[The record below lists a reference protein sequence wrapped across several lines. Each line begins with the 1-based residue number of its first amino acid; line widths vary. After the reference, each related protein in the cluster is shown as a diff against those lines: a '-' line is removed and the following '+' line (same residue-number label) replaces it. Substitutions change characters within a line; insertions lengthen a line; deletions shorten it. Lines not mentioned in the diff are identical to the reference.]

1 MKVSFLFVG
10 LLALLRPV
18 RAATSAVHASI
29 LLHVYVNYDLDVEVN
44 GVGNNTI
51 AQWCRGSGPNK
62 RCNFDEFVN
71 YIQSGA
77 ATASPSYFE
86 YSSGFSF
93 FTGDVAAIIDALR
106 RIATYQGED
115 YRVERFVKGRKS
127 AIGIFHDLS
136 RIADANF
143 KVADN
148 KGMQYGV
155 RRANIKESL
164 RAVSYYTSANAQEGI
179 VDRIKAINGV
189 LLKTSERS
197 HEYAKGRNQRIDWRE
212 LVNANPALK
221 DRNSELFK
229 TVAAAVR
236 GQTNLQA
243 SMYTQ
248 SVANN
253 AAAVFASCHK

>member
-1 MKVSFLFVG
+1 MRVSFLFMG

-18 RAATSAVHASI
+18 RAETTALHAAI
-29 LLHVYVNYDLDVEVN
+29 LLHVYVNYDFDIAVN
-44 GVGNNTI
+44 GVGKNTI
-51 AQWCRGSGPNK
+51 AQWCRGSGENK
-62 RCNFDEFVN
+62 RCTFDEFVN

-143 KVADN
+143 KAADN

-155 RRANIKESL
+155 RRQNIKESL
-164 RAVSYYTSANAQEGI
+164 RAVSYYASVSAQEGI
-179 VDRIKAINGV
+179 VDRIKAINGI

-197 HEYAKGRNQRIDWRE
+197 HEYAKGRNNRIDWRE
-212 LVNANPALK
+212 IVNANPDLK
-221 DRNSELFK
+221 DRNSELYK
-229 TVAAAVR
+229 TVASTIR
-236 GQTNLQA
+236 GQTNERA

-253 AAAVFASCHK
+253 VAAVLASCHK

>member
-1 MKVSFLFVG
+1 MKVFFLFVG

-18 RAATSAVHASI
+18 RAETSAVHAAI
-29 LLHVYVNYDLDVEVN
+29 LLHVFVNYDLDVEVN

-62 RCNFDEFVN
+62 RCNFNEFVN

-77 ATASPSYFE
+77 ATASPSYFD
-86 YSSGFSF
+86 YTSGFSF

-106 RIATYQGED
+106 RIATYAGED

-136 RIADANF
+136 RIANENF
-143 KVADN
+143 KIADN

-164 RAVSYYTSANAQEGI
+164 RAVSYYTSVNAQEGI
-179 VDRIKAINGV
+179 IDRIKAINNV
-189 LLKTSERS
+189 ILKTTERT

-212 LVNANPALK
+212 LVNANPDLK
-221 DRNSELFK
+221 DRNSQLFK
-229 TVAAAVR
+229 SVAAAVR
-236 GQTNLQA
+236 GETNTKA
-243 SMYTQ
+243 SLYVQ
-248 SVANN
+248 SVAEH
-253 AAAVFASCHK
+253 AKAVFESCHK